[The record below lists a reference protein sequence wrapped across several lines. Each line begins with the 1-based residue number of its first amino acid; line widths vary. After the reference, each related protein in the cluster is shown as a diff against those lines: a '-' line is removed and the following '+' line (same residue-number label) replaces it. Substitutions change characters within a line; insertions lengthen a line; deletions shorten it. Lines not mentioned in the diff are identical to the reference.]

1 MLRDVMRCLMPHD
14 KRQLIG
20 VFGHRDQADREDDE
34 RLAPAADRLER
45 VDAGA
50 RVPLDEDLEIT
61 VQARCLCPANGFGN
75 GFHSVDHLSEICHR
89 HPRLLLQLGIRGR
102 HRDALRRLG
111 RNTGGQDPDK
121 QDRENG
127 TKGRAQAE
135 HVRMLTGFVGRS
147 SPFTGLWSQA
157 IVGPIGLL
165 IYPAMML
172 TKVLYNDRCPICRA
186 EIRHYRQ
193 RADRAGAPLVF
204 EDLNA
209 TDLGAW
215 QLTADQAKRR
225 MHARLPDGQIVSG
238 IPAFAAIWRALPGT
252 GWLAWLVERPLLRGI
267 ADVLY
272 NRVAA
277 PLLYHKQL
285 RREVRGLAAGKRQ
298 P

>member
-1 MLRDVMRCLMPHD
+1 
-14 KRQLIG
+14 
-20 VFGHRDQADREDDE
+20 
-34 RLAPAADRLER
+34 
-45 VDAGA
+45 
-50 RVPLDEDLEIT
+50 
-61 VQARCLCPANGFGN
+61 
-75 GFHSVDHLSEICHR
+75 
-89 HPRLLLQLGIRGR
+89 
-102 HRDALRRLG
+102 
-111 RNTGGQDPDK
+111 
-121 QDRENG
+121 
-127 TKGRAQAE
+127 
-135 HVRMLTGFVGRS
+135 MLTGFVDGS

-157 IVGPIGLL
+157 IVGRVVPLNWTPMIK
-165 IYPAMML
+165 

-193 RADRAGAPLVF
+193 RADQAGAPLVF

-252 GWLAWLVERPLLRGI
+252 GWLAWLVERPVLRGI

-277 PLLYHKQL
+277 PLLYHKQM
-285 RREVRGLAAGKRQ
+285 RREARGLAARNRQ